1 MKSIVF
7 IVGPTAIGK
16 SEVSFLLAEELKA
29 EIISADSMLVYREP
43 QIIVSKPSL
52 EVLTKIKHHFID
64 IISVE
69 QTYNV
74 FNYYQA
80 ARDKIQELSKK
91 DKNLIVCGGSG
102 LYLKAL
108 CDGIYEGIDK
118 NQELRQELSDKA
130 KTKGNQYL
138 YQELKRVDSVSAE
151 KISVN
156 DLKRIIRALEVFYIG
171 GVPISQKQQQSK
183 GLYDKFPLRLF
194 GLTQDRNEL
203 YQRVNIRTD
212 EMFEKGAIAEVK
224 ELLKLDLSLTA
235 QKIIG
240 IKEIEQYLK
249 GEIDQKQ
256 AKELIK
262 KNTRNFAKRQLTW
275 FRKDKRIEWIDID
288 NRKPEEIAKE
298 ILNRFK

>member
-1 MKSIVF
+1 MKPIIF

-29 EIISADSMLVYREP
+29 EIISADSMLIYREP
-43 QIIVSKPSL
+43 QIIVSKPSK
-52 EVLTKIKHHFID
+52 EVLTKIKHYFID

-80 ARDKIQELSKK
+80 ASAKIKELSKK
-91 DKNLIVCGGSG
+91 EKNLIVCGGSG
-102 LYLKAL
+102 LYIKAL

-118 NQELRQELSDKA
+118 NQELRQELLDKA
-130 KTKGNQYL
+130 KIEGNQYL
-138 YQELKRVDSVSAE
+138 YQELKKVDPVAAE
-151 KISVN
+151 KISAN
-156 DLKRIIRALEVFYIG
+156 DLKRIIRALEVFYLC

-183 GLYDKFPLRLF
+183 GLWNKFPLRLF
-194 GLTQDRNEL
+194 GLTQKRDDL
-203 YQRVNIRTD
+203 YKKINLRTD
-212 EMFEKGAIAEVK
+212 EMFELGALAEVK

-235 QKIIG
+235 RQIIG
-240 IKEIEQYLK
+240 IKEISGYLK
-249 GEIDQKQ
+249 GECSIEE
-256 AKELIK
+256 AKEVMK

-288 NRKPEEIAKE
+288 NLTPEEIVRE
-298 ILNRFK
+298 ILYRFK